1 MATDI
6 FVQNLE
12 LLLRSRHP
20 LVFIE
25 TREKDRAQ
33 GLLAHVAERLNV
45 SFYVWTRTKGL
56 SLNAERLANQLDSL
70 KEHAPDVYEGLTKK
84 GQRPPSSL
92 TLEPLNA
99 LNEAENQ
106 NRPAVYNFQGLAAD
120 LSDPVVATK
129 LADAARQFMRHEG
142 GVVVTGEA
150 PGDLPNVLRDLA
162 TVLKLPKPGFDDYRR
177 LAEEIY
183 RDLSKRSV
191 IELHMTKDEMRRLV
205 NSLQGLTLLEAEK
218 VLTKAMVEDGRLDAR
233 DIARVSQAKRQIVE
247 RDGLLEYYPTEETLQ
262 DVAGLTG
269 LKTWLEKRRAL
280 IQRPQEARAFGLEFP
295 KGLLLLGIQGSG
307 KSLCAKAV
315 AADWKLPL
323 LKMDPSSLYNKYI
336 GETERN
342 FRRAT
347 ETAEKMAPVVL
358 WIDEIEKA
366 FASGG
371 DMDGG
376 VSQRVLGGFLSWL
389 QERKG
394 DVFVVAT
401 ANDVSK
407 LPPELLRKGR
417 FDEIFFVDLP
427 TEEERA
433 EILALH
439 LKKRKRDAANFDLTQ
454 LAALTPGFSG
464 AELEQLIV
472 AALYTAFAA
481 GTPLS
486 DELLQQEAAQTVP
499 LSRTMA
505 EKLERLRSWAKG
517 RAVAA

>member
-1 MATDI
+1 ML
-6 FVQNLE
+6 F
-12 LLLRSRHP
+12 RS
-20 LVFIE
+20 
-25 TREKDRAQ
+25 
-33 GLLAHVAERLNV
+33 
-45 SFYVWTRTKGL
+45 
-56 SLNAERLANQLDSL
+56 SLNAERLARHLQSV
-70 KEHAPDVYEGLTKK
+70 EAHAPEVFETLTKNGK
-84 GQRPPSSL
+84 AVPSSL
-92 TLEPLNA
+92 TLESLNA
-99 LNEAENQ
+99 LGEAENQ
-106 NRPAVYNFQGLAAD
+106 NCPAVYNFQGLADDIGDAV
-120 LSDPVVATK
+120 LATK
-129 LADAARQFMRHEG
+129 LADAAKQFMRHEG
-142 GVVVTGEA
+142 GIVITGEA
-150 PGDLPNVLRDLA
+150 PDELPNVLRDLA
-162 TVLKLPKPGFDDYRR
+162 TVLTLPKPNRQEYRR

-218 VLTKAMVEDGRLDAR
+218 VLTKAMVEDGRLDAD
-233 DIARVSQAKRQIVE
+233 DIAFVSRAKQQIVE
-247 RDGLLEYYPTEETLQ
+247 RDGLLEYYPCEETLE
-262 DVAGLTG
+262 DVGGLSG
-269 LKTWLEKRRAL
+269 LKSWLKKRRAL
-280 IQRPQEARAFGLEFP
+280 IQRPEEARAFGLEFP

-307 KSLCAKAV
+307 KSLFAKAV
-315 AADWKLPL
+315 AADWGLPL

-347 ETAEKMAPVVL
+347 RTAEKMAPVVL

-366 FASGG
+366 FAGGG

-376 VSQRVLGGFLSWL
+376 VSQRVLGAFLSWL

-427 TEEERA
+427 DEVTRA
-433 EILALH
+433 KILALH
-439 LKKRKRDAANFDLTQ
+439 LKKRKREAANFDLTT

-464 AELEQLIV
+464 AELEQLVV

-481 GTPLS
+481 GEALS
-486 DELLQQEAAQTVP
+486 DRLLQEEAQQTVP
-499 LSRTMA
+499 LSTTMA
-505 EKLERLRSWAKG
+505 ERLDYLRSWAQG